1 MCSATQAV
9 KCGVASSSPS
19 SLASVSLSFQS
30 QLYNFTFPLC
40 RPDSPCCDT
49 VPVHP
54 TLSRSHFSQ
63 MFFTAFSRHFRCGIY
78 SFPKTLHASQSA
90 RDAARAR
97 AREPCVQKHQP
108 RYRAGCHPTHL
119 PFQKKQVCIK
129 EQSARSMASS
139 SASARSWLSA
149 HLMHERTA
157 RGESPQLGPAR

>member
-108 RYRAGCHPTHL
+108 RHRAVCHPTYL
-119 PFQKKQVCIK
+119 LFQKQVFTK

-139 SASARSWLSA
+139 SASATSCSSA
-149 HLMHERTA
+149 RLMNDCTA
-157 RGESPQLGPAR
+157 RGSSPRSGPAR